1 MGCPQRRE
9 QGRRDLCCLNP
20 WHQDAVDTGHGP
32 PKSRDG
38 PGGGQSELASGRAR
52 SGREQQKSMC

>member
-38 PGGGQSELASGRAR
+38 PGGGQSELASG
-52 SGREQQKSMC
+52 